1 MKPISFYLWKKGAR
15 TMTFRHLKIFL
26 TVCETMNMT
35 KAAGELH
42 ISQPSITQAIHEL
55 EDHYGIL
62 LFKRTGR
69 KILLTPAGRHLEKF
83 ASEILSLQQQ
93 AESSMHAL
101 QKQMPIWIG
110 ASITIGD
117 VFLVDLLQHARQLWP
132 DLEIL
137 SAVHNTEELEQMLLD
152 DKIDLAL
159 VEGRLTSTQL
169 TTEPILTD
177 TMTLIAAPESEW
189 AGKDIKTARDT
200 DYLPFSSEKKEA
212 ARVNC
217 SSKSCASTTYPTT
230 SSAYTTTRRPSRTPS
245 WLTWAFPSSP
255 EPSYV
260 RK

>member
-83 ASEILSLQQQ
+83 ASGILSLQQQ

-177 TMTLIAAPESEW
+177 TMTLIAAPESE
-189 AGKDIKTARDT
+189 
-200 DYLPFSSEKKEA
+200 
-212 ARVNC
+212 
-217 SSKSCASTTYPTT
+217 
-230 SSAYTTTRRPSRTPS
+230 
-245 WLTWAFPSSP
+245 
-255 EPSYV
+255 
-260 RK
+260 

>member
-69 KILLTPAGRHLEKF
+69 KILLTPAGRHLGKF

-101 QKQMPIWIG
+101 QKQMPI
-110 ASITIGD
+110 
-117 VFLVDLLQHARQLWP
+117 
-132 DLEIL
+132 
-137 SAVHNTEELEQMLLD
+137 
-152 DKIDLAL
+152 
-159 VEGRLTSTQL
+159 
-169 TTEPILTD
+169 
-177 TMTLIAAPESEW
+177 
-189 AGKDIKTARDT
+189 
-200 DYLPFSSEKKEA
+200 
-212 ARVNC
+212 
-217 SSKSCASTTYPTT
+217 
-230 SSAYTTTRRPSRTPS
+230 
-245 WLTWAFPSSP
+245 
-255 EPSYV
+255 
-260 RK
+260 